1 MMVLLGDLVTVT
13 REIGGDL
20 TLVNGRVSGIVQND
34 NGDLRYFYIKGIDNA
49 FYASDGWTFDSDV
62 EIDYEVEDD

>member
-1 MMVLLGDLVTVT
+1 MVLLGDLVTVT

-34 NGDLRYFYIKGIDNA
+34 NGDLRYFYIKGVDNA
-49 FYASDGWTFDSDV
+49 FYMADGWAFDEDV
-62 EIDYEVEDD
+62 EIEIEVEDD

>member
-1 MMVLLGDLVTVT
+1 MLGDLVTVT

-34 NGDLRYFYIKGIDNA
+34 NGDLRYFYIKGVDNP
-49 FYASDGWTFDSDV
+49 FYMSDGWAFDEDV
-62 EIDYEVEDD
+62 EIEIEVEDD

>member
-13 REIGGDL
+13 REIAGDL
-20 TLVNGRVSGIVQND
+20 TLVNGRISGIVQND

-49 FYASDGWTFDSDV
+49 FYVSDGWTFDEDV